1 MELSSQLELNHTTLK
16 QTQSRDPQ
24 MICENQRQKNCI
36 SFLEYF
42 SLEKKK
48 IDKPNKPTNQN
59 QITLTRFNLQIRCC
73 LPQLHYT
80 GCGVLLRPKK
90 WKPKLIFLKHLDE
103 NCHLRTIS
111 RTVQLYVQQ
120 GTQAVMLAGL
130 SLHVHHPQRVTP
142 SLPL

>member
-16 QTQSRDPQ
+16 QIQSRDPQ
-24 MICENQRQKNCI
+24 MVCENQRQKNCI

-59 QITLTRFNLQIRCC
+59 QITLTRLNLQIRCC

>member
-1 MELSSQLELNHTTLK
+1 MELSSHLELNHTTLK

-24 MICENQRQKNCI
+24 MVCENQRQKKLYFI
-36 SFLEYF
+36 SGILF
-42 SLEKKK
+42 SGKKK

-59 QITLTRFNLQIRCC
+59 QITLTRLDLQIRCC